1 VPAAPAVPPAAPS
14 VDISGKLAEMKA
26 KASSGDVSGAVA
38 LGETLRAQE
47 PHHPQLL
54 HDLAALL
61 LKAGRAPAAATAGSA
76 AISAALAGGAMPL
89 ALATF
94 AEMKEHRKS
103 IKLTADEFDQLA
115 RALLAGSH
123 FAESAWCFVA
133 SGPAGADTIRW
144 HKGMVS
150 VADAAA
156 KVGNSEVAV
165 RIYQHMV
172 KAAAGTPISDYC
184 KQSLERVQARA
195 RSKPAAG

>member
-1 VPAAPAVPPAAPS
+1 
-14 VDISGKLAEMKA
+14 MKA
-26 KASSGDVSGAVA
+26 KASSGDVAGAIA

-47 PHHPQLL
+47 PRHPQLL

-76 AISAALAGGAMPL
+76 AISAALAGAAMPL

-94 AEMKEHRKS
+94 GELKEQRKA

-115 RALLAGSH
+115 RALLSGSH

-156 KVGNSEVAV
+156 KAGNSEVAV

-184 KQSLERVQARA
+184 KQSLERVQART